1 MVGELWRNLAR
12 KYIVGDVPDE
22 MAACFDCNALQCND
36 DKYETC
42 PNRLAQTGAPRIART
57 GERSISDLI
66 TAGR

>member
-1 MVGELWRNLAR
+1 
-12 KYIVGDVPDE
+12 

-57 GERSISDLI
+57 GERSISDLV